1 MKELGFGKLEKK
13 KLGFQGFEERER
25 ERDKENEKEIFFLC
39 DWGGGR
45 CTVYLFCTVMVEYTL
60 TLCEFFFFCGPSK

>member
-25 ERDKENEKEIFFLC
+25 EKDKENEKEIFFLC
-39 DWGGGR
+39 DSGGGR
-45 CTVYLFCTVMVEYTL
+45 WYCVFILYCYGRVYPHSM
-60 TLCEFFFFCGPSK
+60 